1 MAVDEW
7 IWQIEETI
15 PSRTAE
21 GKRILEN
28 VLRQLETENW
38 FPHEIF
44 GVHLAMEEALVNAIK
59 HGNRFDDAKSVEVI
73 CKLSAEK
80 FFLRISDQGPGFRPE
95 EVPDCTDDENLEK
108 SSGRGIMLMRNFMSR
123 VEYNQTGNCVTME
136 KVRGR
141 NPTNGSP
148 S

>member
-1 MAVDEW
+1 MAVEEW
-7 IWQIEETI
+7 IWQIEERI

-59 HGNRFDDAKSVEVI
+59 HGNRYDDAKRVEVV
-73 CKLSAEK
+73 CKLSSEK
-80 FFLRISDQGPGFRPE
+80 FYLKISDEGDGFRLE
-95 EVPDCTDDENLEK
+95 EVPDCTHDENLEK
-108 SSGRGIMLMRNFMSR
+108 ASGRGIMLMRNFMSR
-123 VEYNQTGNCVTME
+123 VEYNEAGNCVTME
-136 KVRGR
+136 KLRG
-141 NPTNGSP
+141 NSP
-148 S
+148 ANSDE